1 MPLDTSILNLKDYEI
16 VNSWNTN
23 PILISVKYTGKICCP
38 FCNNNNQ
45 LRLKDTF
52 IRRIKH
58 ESIGSRKSIL
68 LLKAHKFKCL
78 NCSRYFNQ
86 RLPGILKYKRSTEG
100 FRREVFEKHH
110 YGICQNRLANSL
122 NIGSATVERW
132 YHDFLKKLS
141 AETKNN
147 PCPKVM
153 GIDEHFFS
161 KKDGYAT
168 TICDLGNHRVFDVVL
183 GRSESALN
191 RYFQRLNGKDN
202 VKVVVMDMADPYR
215 ALIKKFFPKAK
226 IVSDRFHVIRLINH
240 HFLKL
245 WQQIDPL
252 GRKNRGL
259 LSLMRRHQENLSL
272 KHKNYLY
279 LYFIKYP
286 ELKPIYDFKH
296 KLCKLMLIKHQTKK
310 QCAKLIP
317 LFLDYINQLK
327 TSLLDPF
334 VTLGKTLESWSEEVV
349 RMWRFTKTNGITEGF
364 HTKMEMISRR
374 AFGFRNFENY
384 RLRVKVLCG

>member
-23 PILISVKYTGKICCP
+23 PILISVQYTGKIFCP
-38 FCNNNNQ
+38 FCNNGQ
-45 LRLKDTF
+45 LRIKDTF
-52 IRRIKH
+52 IRKIKH
-58 ESIGSRKSIL
+58 ESIGNRKSIL
-68 LLKAHKFKCL
+68 LLKTHKFKCN
-78 NCSRYFNQ
+78 NCNRYFNQ
-86 RLPGILKYKRSTEG
+86 RFPGILKYKRSTEG
-100 FRREVFEKHH
+100 FRREVFEKHNN
-110 YGICQNRLANSL
+110 GICQNRLAKSL
-122 NIGSATVERW
+122 NIGPATVERW
-132 YHDFLKKLS
+132 YHDFLKKNA
-141 AETKNN
+141 AETQNN
-147 PCPKVM
+147 FCPKVM

-191 RYFQRLNGKDN
+191 RYFHRLNGKNN
-202 VKVVVMDMADPYR
+202 VKVVVMDMAEPYR
-215 ALIKKFFPKAK
+215 SLIKKFFPKAK
-226 IVSDRFHVIRLINH
+226 IVSDRFHVIRLINY

-245 WQQIDPL
+245 WQQIDPM

-259 LSLMRRHQENLSL
+259 LSLMRRHQENLSPKQ
-272 KHKNYLY
+272 KHYLNI
-279 LYFIKYP
+279 YFIKFP

-296 KLCKLMLIKHQTKK
+296 RLCKLMLIKHQTKR
-310 QCAKLIP
+310 QCKRLIP

-327 TSLLDPF
+327 NSLLDPF